1 MTIEEFV
8 QHCLKIKNG
17 DISLAIPC
25 CANCKN
31 YTKVSL
37 TDLTYYECDHPL
49 MDSDDPYVGVA
60 LVMNSDDFCSRWED
74 KNVDRPDT

>member
-1 MTIEEFV
+1 MTHEEFA
-8 QHCLKIKNG
+8 HICLKIKSG
-17 DISLAIPC
+17 DTSIGIPC
-25 CANCKN
+25 CANCKY

-60 LVMNSDDFCSRWED
+60 LTMAPEDFCSCFEQRKD
-74 KNVDRPDT
+74 